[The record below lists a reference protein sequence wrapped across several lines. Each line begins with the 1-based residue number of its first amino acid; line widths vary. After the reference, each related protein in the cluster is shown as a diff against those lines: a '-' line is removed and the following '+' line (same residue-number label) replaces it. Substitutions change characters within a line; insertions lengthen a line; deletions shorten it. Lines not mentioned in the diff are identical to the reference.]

1 MAESGFLGLVSI
13 IVVAGSGTERGIA
26 GVSGIVNYE
35 IVAIEKLV
43 GFIYLKL
50 KSFI

>member
-1 MAESGFLGLVSI
+1 MAESGFLGLVSR

-35 IVAIEKLV
+35 IVVFSLRLDI
-43 GFIYLKL
+43 LKL
-50 KSFI
+50 LI